1 MINIDFYT
9 NYEDE
14 NKLKIYDEYIKEYD
28 EKINMIIEE
37 ALKLNNIK
45 LSNVYIGIGVVT
57 PDRIREL
64 NKEFR
69 NVDRAT
75 DVLSFPMFS
84 REELA
89 SGINELEEN
98 EEVSIGDIVLCL
110 EVIENQA
117 IEYGTGFNREMLY
130 MITHGICHLLGYDHI
145 EPNEKK
151 EMREMEE
158 KILSRI
164 GEM

>member
-28 EKINMIIEE
+28 EKINRIIEE
-37 ALKLNNIK
+37 ALKLNDIK
-45 LSNVYIGIGVVT
+45 LSNVYVGIGVVT
-57 PDRIREL
+57 PDRIHEL